1 MPTSATGKP
10 APPLRPR
17 LRQRGFT
24 LLELMVVVAIVAVA
38 TAAVALALRDTA
50 HNLLDREAQSLVATL
65 ESARAE
71 SRASGVAL
79 RWRATPQGFEI
90 TGGSA
95 PRRQAWSHPALQA
108 QSAAPLVLGP
118 EPVIGAQSLRLWSR
132 ESPGSSRWI
141 RTDGLRA
148 FEVQNAPPGP

>member
-10 APPLRPR
+10 AAPLEPR
-17 LRQRGFT
+17 ARQHGFT
-24 LLELMVVVAIVAVA
+24 LLELMVVVAIVAIA

-50 HNLLDREAQSLVATL
+50 HNQLDFEAQSLVAAL

-71 SRASGVAL
+71 SRATGVAL
-79 RWRATPQGFEI
+79 QWRATPKGFEI

-95 PRRQAWSHPALQA
+95 PRQQAWSHPALQA
-108 QSAAPLVLGP
+108 QSAAPVVLGP
-118 EPVIGAQSLRLWSR
+118 EPVIGPQSLRLWSR
-132 ESPGSSRWI
+132 EAPESSRWI

-148 FEVQNAPPGP
+148 FEVQNAPPAP